1 MSEEL
6 VGTVTHYFAWPQ
18 VGIVKLSAA
27 IKLGDTLHFRGH
39 TADFQQEVASME
51 EVASVEIEPAHVEA
65 AASGAELGIKVQE
78 RVREGDQVYRVIP

>member
-6 VGTVTHYFAWPQ
+6 VGTVTHYFARPQ

-51 EVASVEIEPAHVEA
+51 IEHAHVEA
-65 AASGAELGIKVQE
+65 AASGAEVGIKVRE
-78 RVREGDQVYRVIP
+78 RVREGYQVYRVIS

>member
-6 VGTVTHYFAWPQ
+6 VGMVTHYFARPQ

-27 IKLGDTLHFRGH
+27 IRLGDTLHVRGH

-51 EVASVEIEPAHVEA
+51 IEHAHVEPT
-65 AASGAELGIKVQE
+65 ASGAEVGIKVRE
-78 RVREGDQVYRVIP
+78 RVREGDQVFRVNP

>member
-6 VGTVTHYFAWPQ
+6 VGTVTHYFARPQ

-27 IKLGDTLHFRGH
+27 IKLGDTLHVRGR

-51 EVASVEIEPAHVEA
+51 IEHAHVEA
-65 AASGAELGIKVQE
+65 AASGAEVGIKVRE
-78 RVREGDQVYRVIP
+78 RVREGDQVYRVMP

>member
-6 VGTVTHYFAWPQ
+6 VGTVTHYFARPQ

-51 EVASVEIEPAHVEA
+51 IEHAHVEA
-65 AASGAELGIKVQE
+65 AGPEPRWESKCRSEYEKAIRSTA
-78 RVREGDQVYRVIP
+78 